1 MTGGG
6 GDEGESDEFDGGGGG
21 GGYTVTGG
29 GIEGTVKLTLLV
41 ADAVAFEEP
50 GDAVAFA
57 MALAAAVD
65 IWAIGVKK
73 LRS

>member
-6 GDEGESDEFDGGGGG
+6 VEVTL
-21 GGYTVTGG
+21 TV
-29 GIEGTVKLTLLV
+29 LV
-41 ADAVAFEEP
+41 ADAMALEAP

-57 MALAAAVD
+57 VALAAAVD